1 MRRILWASLCFC
13 LILPSAQAVTYL
25 VLPFFN
31 LSKDSNLDW
40 MGESLAESVRE
51 ALSSEGLM
59 ALDRDN
65 RMEAYSRLSLRP
77 YSLLTKAS
85 VVKIGEELDAE
96 KVIFGQ
102 FDVKAAPDSAVA
114 AESAPRSATSRATP
128 WATRNGASLLITARV
143 LDLKRVKEGPEF
155 REVGAL
161 EDLAAL
167 QEHLA
172 WQTLRFLN
180 PAGAPSETEFGER
193 HPAVR
198 VDAVENYT
206 RGLLAASADEKHRF
220 FTQAARLDSHYSLPD
235 MQLGRL
241 LWSKKEYKSAA
252 EWFQKVAPGDVHY
265 HEANFFLGLC
275 RYHGGDFAG
284 AAAAFQEVA
293 RVVPLSE
300 VYNNLAAAESRANR
314 LPASVDDFRKAL
326 EGDRSDPV
334 YQFNLGYALWR
345 TGSFTAAAERFH
357 AALDHDPA
365 DAEAALLLAR
375 CEKQSGPRPGDSQ
388 TEGLERLKT
397 NYEESAYWQLKAV
410 LQPDKPPDK

>member
-1 MRRILWASLCFC
+1 VLRFLSALLGLCF
-13 LILPSAQAVTYL
+13 LLPPLQAATYL

-31 LSKDSNLDW
+31 VSKNPNLDW

-59 ALDRDN
+59 ALDRDD
-65 RMEAYSRLSLRP
+65 RIEAYSRLSLRP

-96 KVIFGQ
+96 LVIFGQ
-102 FDVKAAPDSAVA
+102 YDVKPVPDSTTNSTVK
-114 AESAPRSATSRATP
+114 SH
-128 WATRNGASLLITARV
+128 GSLQITARV
-143 LDLKRVKEGPEF
+143 LDLKHVKQGPEF

-172 WQTLRFLN
+172 WQTLRYLK
-180 PAGAPSETEFGER
+180 PASAPSEAEFQQR

-206 RGLLAASADEKHRF
+206 RGLLATNADDKHRF
-220 FTQAARLDSHYSLPD
+220 FTQAAHLDAHYSLPD
-235 MQLGRL
+235 FQLGRL
-241 LWSKKEYKSAA
+241 LWSKKEYASAA
-252 EWFQKVAPGDVHY
+252 EWFQKVSPGDVHY

-275 RYHGGDFAG
+275 HYHTGDFAG
-284 AAAAFQEVA
+284 AESAFQMVA

-300 VYNNLAAAESRANR
+300 VYNNLAAAESRANNIS
-314 LPASVDDFRKAL
+314 AAVDNFRKAL
-326 EGDRSDPV
+326 EGDSSDSL

-345 TGSFTAAAERFH
+345 AGSFTAAAERFH
-357 AALDHDPA
+357 TVLDHDPD
-365 DAEAALLLAR
+365 DAVAALLLER
-375 CEKQSGPRPGDSQ
+375 CEKRSGPRPGDSQ

-410 LQPDKPPDK
+410 LQPDKP

>member
-1 MRRILWASLCFC
+1 VWASVCFC
-13 LILPSAQAVTYL
+13 FILPSAQAVTYL

-31 LSKDSNLDW
+31 LSKDPNLDW

-59 ALDRDN
+59 ALNRDE

-85 VVKIGEELDAE
+85 VVKIGQELDAE
-96 KVIFGQ
+96 QVIFGQ
-102 FDVKAAPDSAVA
+102 YDVKAAPDA
-114 AESAPRSATSRATP
+114 AKGAAK
-128 WATRNGASLLITARV
+128 NGASLLITGRV

-155 REVGAL
+155 HEVGAL

-172 WQTLRFLN
+172 WQTLRFLK
-180 PAGAPSETEFGER
+180 PAGAPSEAEFRER

-220 FTQAARLDSHYSLPD
+220 FTQAARLDGHYSLPD
-235 MQLGRL
+235 FQLGRL

-265 HEANFFLGLC
+265 HEASFFLGLC
-275 RYHGGDFAG
+275 RYNSGDFVG
-284 AAAAFQEVA
+284 AAAAFQAVA

-314 LPASVDDFRKAL
+314 LSSSVDDFRKAL
-326 EGDRSDPV
+326 EGDRSDPI

-345 TGSFTAAAERFH
+345 AGSFAAAAERFH
-357 AALDHDPA
+357 AALDRDPA
-365 DAEAALLLAR
+365 DAQAALLLGR

-410 LQPDKPPDK
+410 LQPDKP

>member
-1 MRRILWASLCFC
+1 VRGILWASVCLC

-31 LSKDSNLDW
+31 VSKDPNLDW

-51 ALSSEGLM
+51 GISSEGLM
-59 ALDRDN
+59 ALDRDD
-65 RMEAYSRLSLRP
+65 RIEAYSRLSLRP

-96 KVIFGQ
+96 QVIFGQ
-102 FDVKAAPDSAVA
+102 FDVKAAPDSALKGA
-114 AESAPRSATSRATP
+114 K
-128 WATRNGASLLITARV
+128 NGASLLITARV

-172 WQTLRFLN
+172 WQTLRFLK
-180 PAGAPSETEFGER
+180 PAGAPSEAEFRER

-206 RGLLAASADEKHRF
+206 RGLLASNADDKHRF

-235 MQLGRL
+235 FQLGRL
-241 LWSKKEYKSAA
+241 LWRKKEYKSAA

-265 HEANFFLGLC
+265 REASFFLGLC
-275 RYHGGDFAG
+275 RYQSGDFAG
-284 AAAAFQEVA
+284 AAAAFYEVA

-300 VYNNLAAAESRANR
+300 VYNNLAAAESRANL
-314 LPASVDDFRKAL
+314 LPSSVDDFRKAL

-345 TGSFTAAAERFH
+345 TGSFAAAAERFH

-410 LQPDKPPDK
+410 LQPDKP

>member
-1 MRRILWASLCFC
+1 LWASVCLG

-31 LSKDSNLDW
+31 LSKDPNLDW

-51 ALSSEGLM
+51 GLSSEGLI
-59 ALDRDN
+59 ALDRDG
-65 RMEAYSRLSLRP
+65 RVEAYSRLSLRP

-96 KVIFGQ
+96 QVVFGQ
-102 FDVKAAPDSAVA
+102 YDVKAAPGFAK
-114 AESAPRSATSRATP
+114 
-128 WATRNGASLLITARV
+128 NGASLLITARV

-155 REVGAL
+155 QEVGAL

-172 WQTLRFLN
+172 WQTLRFLK
-180 PAGAPSETEFGER
+180 PAGAPSEAEFRDR

-206 RGLLAASADEKHRF
+206 RGLLATNADDKHRF

-235 MQLGRL
+235 FQLGRL
-241 LWSKKEYKSAA
+241 LWNKKEYKSAA
-252 EWFQKVAPGDVHY
+252 EWFQKVGPGDAHY

-275 RYHGGDFAG
+275 RYQSGDFSG
-284 AAAAFQEVA
+284 AAAAFREVA

-300 VYNNLAAAESRANR
+300 VYNNLAAAESRSNH
-314 LPASVDDFRKAL
+314 LPSSVDDFRKAL
-326 EGDRSDPV
+326 DGDRSDPV

-345 TGSFTAAAERFH
+345 AGDFSAAAERFH
-357 AALDHDPA
+357 AALERDPA
-365 DAEAALLLAR
+365 DAAAALLLAR

-410 LQPDKPPDK
+410 LQPDKPSDKP

>member
-1 MRRILWASLCFC
+1 
-13 LILPSAQAVTYL
+13 
-25 VLPFFN
+25 
-31 LSKDSNLDW
+31 

-96 KVIFGQ
+96 QVIFGQ
-102 FDVKAAPDSAVA
+102 FDVKASPDTSAKG
-114 AESAPRSATSRATP
+114 ATK
-128 WATRNGASLLITARV
+128 NGATLAITARV
-143 LDLKRVKEGPEF
+143 LDLKRMKQGPEF

-172 WQTLRFLN
+172 WQTLRFLK
-180 PAGAPSETEFGER
+180 PAGAPSEAEFRER

-206 RGLLAASADEKHRF
+206 RGLLASNADEKHRF

-235 MQLGRL
+235 FQLGRL

-252 EWFQKVAPGDVHY
+252 EWFQKVAPGDAHY

-275 RYHGGDFAG
+275 RYNSGDFAG
-284 AAAAFQEVA
+284 AAAAFQAVV

-300 VYNNLAAAESRANR
+300 VYNNLAASESRANR
-314 LPASVDDFRKAL
+314 LPSSVDDFRKAL

-345 TGSFTAAAERFH
+345 AGSFAAAAERFR

-365 DAEAALLLAR
+365 DAQAALLLGR

-410 LQPDKPPDK
+410 LQPDKP

>member
-1 MRRILWASLCFC
+1 VLRFLGALLGSCF
-13 LILPSAQAVTYL
+13 LLPSAQAATYL

-31 LSKDSNLDW
+31 ISKNPSLDW
-40 MGESLAESVRE
+40 MGESFTESIRE

-59 ALDRDN
+59 ALGRDDRV
-65 RMEAYSRLSLRP
+65 EAFKRLSLRP

-96 KVIFGQ
+96 LVIFGQ
-102 FDVKAAPDSAVA
+102 YDVTPIPDS
-114 AESAPRSATSRATP
+114 TSKSR
-128 WATRNGASLLITARV
+128 GSLQITARV
-143 LDLKRVKEGPEF
+143 LDLKHVKQGPEF

-161 EDLAAL
+161 EDLASL

-172 WQTLRFLN
+172 WQTLRYLR
-180 PAGAPSETEFGER
+180 PSSAPSEAEFERR

-206 RGLLAASADEKHRF
+206 RGLLAANADDKHRF
-220 FTQAARLDSHYSLPD
+220 FTQAAHLDAHYSLPD
-235 MQLGRL
+235 FQLGRL
-241 LWSKKEYKSAA
+241 LWSKKEYASAA
-252 EWFQKVAPGDVHY
+252 EWFQKVPPGDAHY

-275 RYHGGDFAG
+275 RYYTGDFVG
-284 AAAAFQEVA
+284 AETAFQMVA

-300 VYNNLAAAESRANR
+300 VYNDLGAAQSRANSV
-314 LPASVDDFRKAL
+314 PAAVDNFHKAL
-326 EGDRSDPV
+326 EGDSSDPS

-345 TGSFTAAAERFH
+345 SGSFNAAAERFH
-357 AALDHDPA
+357 TVLDHDPD
-365 DAEAALLLAR
+365 DAVTALLLDR
-375 CEKQSGPRPGDSQ
+375 CEKRSGPRPGDPQ

-410 LQPDKPPDK
+410 LQPDKP

>member
-1 MRRILWASLCFC
+1 VRSILWASVCFC
-13 LILPSAQAVTYL
+13 LILPHAQAVTYL

-31 LSKDSNLDW
+31 VSNDSNLDW

-51 ALSSEGLM
+51 GLSSEGLM
-59 ALDRDN
+59 ALDRDD
-65 RMEAYSRLSLRP
+65 RMQAYSRLSLRP

-96 KVIFGQ
+96 QVIFGQ
-102 FDVKAAPDSAVA
+102 FDVKASPDASTKA
-114 AESAPRSATSRATP
+114 
-128 WATRNGASLLITARV
+128 ATRNGASLLITARV
-143 LDLKRVKEGPEF
+143 LDLKRMKQGPEF

-172 WQTLRFLN
+172 WQTLRFLK
-180 PAGAPSETEFGER
+180 PAGAPSEAEFRER

-206 RGLLAASADEKHRF
+206 RGLLASNADDKHRF
-220 FTQAARLDSHYSLPD
+220 FTQAAHLDSHYSLPD
-235 MQLGRL
+235 FQLGRL

-252 EWFQKVAPGDVHY
+252 EWFQKVAPGDAHY

-275 RYHGGDFAG
+275 RYNSGDYAG
-284 AAAAFQEVA
+284 AAAAFQAVA

-314 LPASVDDFRKAL
+314 LPSSVDDFRKAL
-326 EGDRSDPV
+326 EGDRSDPI

-345 TGSFTAAAERFH
+345 AGSFTAAAERFR

-365 DAEAALLLAR
+365 DAQAALLLAR

-388 TEGLERLKT
+388 TEGLERLKI

-410 LQPDKPPDK
+410 LQPEKP

>member
-1 MRRILWASLCFC
+1 VRSILWASVCFY
-13 LILPSAQAVTYL
+13 LILPKAQAVTYL

-31 LSKDSNLDW
+31 VSNDSNLDW

-51 ALSSEGLM
+51 GLSSEGLM
-59 ALDRDN
+59 ALDRDD
-65 RMEAYSRLSLRP
+65 RMQAYSRLSLRP

-96 KVIFGQ
+96 QVIFGQ
-102 FDVKAAPDSAVA
+102 FDVKPSPDASTKTAAN
-114 AESAPRSATSRATP
+114 
-128 WATRNGASLLITARV
+128 NGATLAITARV
-143 LDLKRVKEGPEF
+143 LDLKRMKQGPEF

-161 EDLAAL
+161 ENLAAL

-172 WQTLRFLN
+172 WQTLRFLK
-180 PAGAPSETEFGER
+180 PTGAPSEAEFRER

-206 RGLLAASADEKHRF
+206 RGLLAANADDKHRF
-220 FTQAARLDSHYSLPD
+220 FTQAAHLDSHYSLPD
-235 MQLGRL
+235 FQLGRL

-252 EWFQKVAPGDVHY
+252 DWFQKVAPGDAHY

-275 RYHGGDFAG
+275 RYNSGDYAG
-284 AAAAFQEVA
+284 AAAAFQAVA

-300 VYNNLAAAESRANR
+300 VYNNLAASESRANR
-314 LPASVDDFRKAL
+314 LPSSVDDFRKAL

-345 TGSFTAAAERFH
+345 AGSFTAAAERFR

-365 DAEAALLLAR
+365 DAQAALLLAR

-410 LQPDKPPDK
+410 LQPEKP

>member
-1 MRRILWASLCFC
+1 
-13 LILPSAQAVTYL
+13 

-31 LSKDSNLDW
+31 VSKNPSLDW
-40 MGESLAESVRE
+40 IGESLAEAVRE

-59 ALDRDN
+59 ALDRDD

-77 YSLLTKAS
+77 YTLLTKAS

-96 KVIFGQ
+96 LVVFGQ
-102 FDVKAAPDSAVA
+102 YDVKPLPDPAAK
-114 AESAPRSATSRATP
+114 SR
-128 WATRNGASLLITARV
+128 GSLLITAHV
-143 LDLKRVKEGPEF
+143 LDLKHVKQGPDF
-155 REVGAL
+155 QEVGAL

-172 WQTLRFLN
+172 WQALRYLK
-180 PAGAPSETEFGER
+180 PASAPSEAEFARR

-206 RGLLAASADEKHRF
+206 RGLLATNTDDKHRF
-220 FTQAARLDSHYSLPD
+220 FTQAAHLDSHYALPD
-235 MQLGRL
+235 FQLGRL
-241 LWSKKEYKSAA
+241 LWGKKEYGSAA
-252 EWFQKVAPGDVHY
+252 EWFQRVPTADAHY

-275 RYHGGDFAG
+275 RYHTGDFAG
-284 AAAAFQEVA
+284 AVAAFQTVT

-300 VYNNLAAAESRANR
+300 VYNDLAAAQSRANSI
-314 LPASVDDFRKAL
+314 PAAVDNFRKAL
-326 EGDRSDPV
+326 EGDSSDPV

-345 TGSFTAAAERFH
+345 AGSFTAAAERLRTV
-357 AALDHDPA
+357 LDRDPD
-365 DAEAALLLAR
+365 DAVATLLIDR
-375 CEKQSGPRPGDSQ
+375 CEKRSGPRPGDSQ

-410 LQPDKPPDK
+410 LQPDKP